1 MNKSKVVSGTDD
13 EEYLA
18 ECLKIEPLALS
29 EEFVRLPGDFAYWA
43 GKYASATEDY
53 LKAKARCEHEYARLY
68 LLAGQQVNPATSKPY
83 TVEALKSLVEVDDEY
98 QAVKLAEV
106 EAEVTLTKAKNTLEA
121 IRTKRDM
128 AVQLGAQVR
137 QEMQADPL
145 TRYANS
151 KR

>member
-1 MNKSKVVSGTDD
+1 MAGKRGQLPD
-13 EEYLA
+13 EDEYLL

-29 EEFVRLPGDFAYWA
+29 EEFIRLPGDFAYWA
-43 GKYASATEDY
+43 GKYATATEDY
-53 LKAKARCEHEYARLY
+53 LKAKAGCEHEYARLY
-68 LLAGQQVNPATSKPY
+68 LLAGQKVNPASGKPY
-83 TVEALKSLVEVDDEY
+83 TVEALKSLVEVEDDY
-98 QAVKLAEV
+98 QAAHLAEI

-145 TRYANS
+145 TRDRS
-151 KR
+151 SRR